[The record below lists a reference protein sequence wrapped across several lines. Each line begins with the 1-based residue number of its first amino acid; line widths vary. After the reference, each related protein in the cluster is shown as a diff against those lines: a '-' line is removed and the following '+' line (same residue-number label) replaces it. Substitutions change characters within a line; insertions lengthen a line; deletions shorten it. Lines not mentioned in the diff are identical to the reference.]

1 MSGDIEKLDIKWLDI
16 IKKYNIFNEVA
27 YVSTGDIG
35 LVIAARKFYELS
47 NLISC
52 ANYSIEQAE
61 KSEELNRKSYFLR
74 YAILAY
80 NACYDYLEQIVYFAF
95 DFFPFIKSEA
105 DYIQAVSRCIRKD
118 KRLENGRE
126 ILEKSDYANDI
137 EKLKV
142 TNQEASSFFSK
153 YNKMRKYRF
162 DGINGI
168 GDWANNIKHQGG
180 FCFKELLTPSGH
192 TVAVASSEV
201 VFTTKILTPYTPTIK
216 EAIERLINQNRKII
230 ELSNWMFEYIFGDT
244 TVIDFSPKQKPFSA
258 NKHQFNNI
266 KLDNVYA
273 TEQ

>member
-1 MSGDIEKLDIKWLDI
+1 MSDIIEKLDIKWLDI
-16 IKKYNIFNEVA
+16 IRNYNILNEVA

-47 NLISC
+47 NLISN
-52 ANYSIEQAE
+52 ANYSIKQAE
-61 KSEELNRKSYFLR
+61 KSDDLNRKSYFLR
-74 YAILAY
+74 YAILDY

-95 DFFPFIKSEA
+95 DFFPPIKSEE
-105 DYIQAVSRCIRKD
+105 DYIHAVSKCIKKD
-118 KRLENGRE
+118 KRLENDIE
-126 ILEKSDYANDI
+126 ILEKSDYTNDI

-142 TNQEASSFFSK
+142 ANQYASTFFSK

-162 DGINGI
+162 DGKNGI

-192 TVAVASSEV
+192 TVAVASSEI

-230 ELSNWMFEYIFGDT
+230 ELSDWMFKYIFGDT
-244 TVIDFSPKQKPFSA
+244 TEIDFSPRQKPFSA
-258 NKHQFNNI
+258 NKHQFNEI
-266 KLDNVYA
+266 KLDKVYA
-273 TEQ
+273 TE

>member
-1 MSGDIEKLDIKWLDI
+1 MSSNTEKLNIQWLDV
-16 IKKYNIFNEVA
+16 IKKYNIINEVA

-35 LVIAARKFYELS
+35 LVIAVRKFYELS

-61 KSEELNRKSYFLR
+61 KTEDLNRKSYFLR
-74 YAILAY
+74 YAILDY

-95 DFFPFIKSEA
+95 DFFPPIKSEE
-105 DYIQAVSRCIRKD
+105 DYIKTISKCIKKD
-118 KRLENGRE
+118 KRLENGIE
-126 ILEKSDYANDI
+126 FLEKSDYANDI
-137 EKLKV
+137 EKLKE
-142 TNQEASSFFSK
+142 TNQNASIFFSE

-162 DGINGI
+162 DGKNGV

-201 VFTTKILTPYTPTIK
+201 VFTTKILTPYTPTMK

-244 TVIDFSPKQKPFSA
+244 TVIDFSPRQKPFSA
-258 NKHQFNNI
+258 NKHQFNKIN
-266 KLDNVYA
+266 LDKVYA